1 MIREWAG
8 ILRRNTKIASSAAV
22 LSFVTLVSASI
33 LAREPKASDFFPL
46 TVGTYWVYQGSVTW
60 FDQDKNAEEK
70 KEVSLTMSVEKVFR
84 KGDTIFAVIDGFP
97 SDLNFSTG
105 EVKPSRW
112 VMIETE
118 NGKNEVFLHD
128 LDPGVTLPATDDANP
143 GPVLD
148 SMMTDD
154 NLLLEWPMARGN
166 RFCDA
171 DSQKRDDAMYCW
183 IVESSDRK
191 ATKSLNG
198 GAHGESVPVFTLA
211 YRTNPDDTQIE
222 VAPGIGIVSY
232 RYHHH
237 GTTADTD
244 LKLSEFHPA
253 TEKAAILNP
262 PQ

>member
-1 MIREWAG
+1 V
-8 ILRRNTKIASSAAV
+8 LAA
-22 LSFVTLVSASI
+22 LVSVSL

-60 FDQDKNAEEK
+60 FDAEKNVEEK

-112 VMIETE
+112 MMIETE

-128 LDPGVTLPATDDANP
+128 LDPGVTLPSTNGANP
-143 GPVLD
+143 GLVFD
-148 SMMTDD
+148 SLMTED
-154 NLLLEWPMARGN
+154 NLLLEWPMVRGN
-166 RFCDA
+166 KFCDP

-191 ATKSLNG
+191 ATKSVDGSPG
-198 GAHGESVPVFTLA
+198 GDVPVFTLA

-237 GTTADTD
+237 GTTANTD

-253 TEKAAILNP
+253 AEKPATSN
-262 PQ
+262 